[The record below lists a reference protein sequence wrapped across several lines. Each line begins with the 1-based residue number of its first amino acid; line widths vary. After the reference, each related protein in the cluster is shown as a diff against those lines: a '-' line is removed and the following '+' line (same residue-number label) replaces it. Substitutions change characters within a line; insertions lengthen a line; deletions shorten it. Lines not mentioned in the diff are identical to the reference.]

1 MVQFSIFI
9 IKKEEEKML
18 KKIII
23 INIIFIFFVS
33 CQAAKNEE
41 TFQNFSNDYKTI
53 QKKHSG
59 KLEKIK
65 SRNEYTNFIQTK
77 RKDLEELLK
86 KYENIPSNDKI
97 EILRSKVL
105 LNLSQIDKSKLKKT
119 EEKINTL
126 INKKSRYIIEAKKVK
141 VQILFTKRN
150 TEEALKLFRE
160 IEPKLKRDEDLFMAY
175 LYFTFISDDLKIINE
190 FSSKFLIS
198 KDLPKNLSI
207 YKSRVYSKLA
217 SIEKDK
223 GNLIKAKEF
232 LNKAISITT
241 NSREK
246 SSLESELS
254 HIDLIGKPAL
264 PISAETWINSL
275 PLSLKY
281 LKGKVVV
288 IDFWATWCG
297 PCITVIPTLIEEFK
311 NLKDKGLVIIGFTK
325 LYGMYRDNVEN
336 KGKVNREEEIALTK
350 KFIERNKINYPV
362 AISNEGRDL
371 EKYRITGIPT
381 MIFINKKGNIDS
393 IKVGSGN
400 LKIIKDKIKK
410 LLEEK

>member
-1 MVQFSIFI
+1 MIQFSIFI

-18 KKIII
+18 KKIIMISI
-23 INIIFIFFVS
+23 ILTFFIS
-33 CQAAKNEE
+33 CQAAKNIE

-53 QKKHSG
+53 QKKHSE
-59 KLEKIK
+59 KVKKIK
-65 SRNEYTNFIQTK
+65 SRKEYMSFLQEK
-77 RKDLEELLK
+77 KKDLEELLK
-86 KYENIPSNDKI
+86 KYENSPSNDKI

-105 LNLSQIDKSKLKKT
+105 LNLSQIDKSKLKEV

-150 TEEALKLFRE
+150 TEGALKIFRE

-175 LYFTFISDDLKIINE
+175 LYFTFMSDDLKIINE

-198 KDLPKNLSI
+198 KDLPKDLSI

-241 NSREK
+241 ESREK

-254 HIDLIGKPAL
+254 HIDLMGKPAL
-264 PISAETWINSL
+264 PISAETWINSQ

-311 NLKDKGLVIIGFTK
+311 NLKDKGLVIIGLTK
-325 LYGMYRDNVEN
+325 LYGMYRDDVEN
-336 KGKVNREEEIALTK
+336 KGKVSREEEISLTK
-350 KFIERNKINYPV
+350 KFIERNKINYPI
-362 AISNEGRDL
+362 AISNEGRDS
-371 EKYRITGIPT
+371 EKYKITGIPT

-400 LKIIKDKIKK
+400 LKVIKDKIKK

>member
-1 MVQFSIFI
+1 
-9 IKKEEEKML
+9 ML

-23 INIIFIFFVS
+23 ISTILTFFIS

-65 SRNEYTNFIQTK
+65 SRKEYTNFMQTK

-150 TEEALKLFRE
+150 TEEALKLFKE

-175 LYFTFISDDLKIINE
+175 LYFTFMSDDLKIINE

-198 KDLPKNLSI
+198 KDLPKDLSI

-232 LNKAISITT
+232 LNKAISITN

-254 HIDLIGKPAL
+254 HIDFIGKPAL
-264 PISAETWINSL
+264 PISAETWINSQ

-297 PCITVIPTLIEEFK
+297 PCITVIPALIEEFK

-350 KFIERNKINYPV
+350 KFIERNKINYPI

-400 LKIIKDKIKK
+400 LKIIKAKIKK

>member
-1 MVQFSIFI
+1 
-9 IKKEEEKML
+9 ML
-18 KKIII
+18 KKVIII
-23 INIIFIFFVS
+23 STILTFFIS
-33 CQAAKNEE
+33 CQAAKDKE

-53 QKKHSG
+53 QKKHSE

-65 SRNEYTNFIQTK
+65 SRKEYMSFLQGK
-77 RKDLEELLK
+77 SKDLEELLK
-86 KYENIPSNDKI
+86 KYENNPSTDKI

-105 LNLSQIDKSKLKKT
+105 LNLSQIDKSKLKKA

-126 INKKSRYIIEAKKVK
+126 INKKSRYITEAKKVK

-150 TEEALKLFRE
+150 TEKALKLFKE

-175 LYFTFISDDLKIINE
+175 LYFTFMSDDLKTVNE
-190 FSSKFLIS
+190 FASKFLKS
-198 KDLPKNLSI
+198 KDIPKTVSI
-207 YKSRVYSKLA
+207 YKPQVYSKLA

-232 LNKAISITT
+232 INKAISITT
-241 NSREK
+241 NPRKK

-254 HIDLIGKPAL
+254 HIELINKPAL
-264 PISAETWINSL
+264 PISAETWINSQ

-297 PCITVIPTLIEEFK
+297 PCIRVIPTLIEEYN

-350 KFIERNKINYPV
+350 KFIKRNKINYPI

-400 LKIIKDKIKK
+400 LKIIKNKIKK